1 MNVKHTLSEE
11 VLTKTLFSRGTS
23 GRFWTK
29 ESHNQDLSVVGYLRG
44 DVVLVPLDLTVCVF

>member
-29 ESHNQDLSVVGYLRG
+29 ESHNQDLSVVGYLGR
-44 DVVLVPLDLTVCVF
+44 DVVLVSLDLTVCVF